1 MKFITKVFA
10 LIKKILDDQIS
21 KVAAVLSYF
30 SLLSFFPFMIFLLTL
45 VSYSEI
51 SVDSLVQE
59 LGKFLPESAYE
70 LVKSVIIDTFQ
81 SSNQN
86 LLSFGILFAL
96 YAGSG
101 GIRAIMDGLNTAYN
115 VKENR
120 NFIFI
125 FFISIVYTVAL
136 AVIIIFS
143 FTLIIFGEVI
153 GNTVINWFNGNRSF
167 KYFWDF
173 YRVGFTLF
181 LIFIVFV
188 GMYCTFP
195 ARKLKIKKVIPGA
208 LFTTLGWFVSSLGF
222 SYYVNNFANYSRVY
236 GSLGAVIILM
246 TWIYIT
252 SMMILIGGELNAFLN
267 EKSLMDNG

>member
-1 MKFITKVFA
+1 MNFINKIVT

-21 KVAAVLSYF
+21 KVAALISYF

-45 VSYSEI
+45 VSYSKIRVE
-51 SVDSLVQE
+51 SMLQE
-59 LGKFLPESAYE
+59 FGKYLPESAYE
-70 LVKSVIIDTFQ
+70 LVQSVIIDTFQ
-81 SSNQN
+81 NSSQN
-86 LLSFGILFAL
+86 LLSFGIIFTL

-120 NFIFI
+120 SFIYI
-125 FFISIVYTVAL
+125 FFISIVYTIAL

-153 GNTVINWFNGNRSF
+153 GNNIFNWFDGYRNF

-173 YRVGFTLF
+173 YRMAFTLF
-181 LIFIVFV
+181 LVFCVFV
-188 GMYCTFP
+188 AMYCTFP
-195 ARKLKIKKVIPGA
+195 ARKLKIIKVIPGA
-208 LFTTLGWFVSSLGF
+208 LFTTLGWFISSIGF
-222 SYYVNNFANYSRVY
+222 SFYVNNFANYSNVY

-267 EKSLMDNG
+267 EKIENA

>member
-1 MKFITKVFA
+1 MNFISKIVA

-45 VSYSEI
+45 VSYSKI
-51 SVDSLVQE
+51 SVESILQE
-59 LGKFLPESAYE
+59 FGKYLPESAYE
-70 LVKSVIIDTFQ
+70 LVQSVIIDTFQ
-81 SSNQN
+81 NSNQN

-120 NFIFI
+120 NIIYI
-125 FFISIVYTVAL
+125 FFISIIYTIAL

-153 GNTVINWFNGNRSF
+153 GNTVINWFDGLGNF

-173 YRVGFTLF
+173 YRMAFTLF
-181 LIFIVFV
+181 LIFSVFV

-195 ARKLKIKKVIPGA
+195 ARKLKIIKVIPGA
-208 LFTTLGWFVSSLGF
+208 LFTTLGWFISSLGF
-222 SYYVNNFANYSRVY
+222 SFYVNNFANYSKVY

-267 EKSLMDNG
+267 EKIEKA